1 MKSKKL
7 WFIIT
12 CLSLATFS
20 SHAQTT
26 TEQTNGRYFAN
37 EFTFDA
43 FGSYTK
49 HFRRFEDLDHS
60 WRHGDFGGGVG
71 LNYFF
76 LRYLGIGA
84 DTYFQEKGEFWSNVS
99 GSLIARLPIGN
110 SGFAPYI
117 FGGGGRRFDPLDEW
131 IYGGG
136 IGLEYRF
143 TRHIGLFIDSRY
155 VWADKDTDYTLSRA
169 GLRFAF

>member
-1 MKSKKL
+1 M
-7 WFIIT
+7 
-12 CLSLATFS
+12 S
-20 SHAQTT
+20 SQAQSSSTV
-26 TEQTNGRYFAN
+26 EQTDGKYFAN
-37 EFTFDA
+37 EFSFDA

-49 HFRRFEDLDHS
+49 SFNNPGDIFDHD

-71 LNYFF
+71 FNYFF

-84 DTYFQEKGEFWSNVS
+84 DTFFQEKGELFSNVS
-99 GSLIARLPIGN
+99 GNLIARLPIGN

-117 FGGGGRRFDPLDEW
+117 FGGGGRRFDPVAEW
-131 IYGGG
+131 TWDAG

-155 VWADKDTDYTLSRA
+155 TWADKTIDYTLSRS